1 MLFMQ
6 QIQRSPLS
14 VNYPSFS
21 ELYAFLLLKDFYL
34 LYKDEKQNQCQNQNG
49 HWLYLKAIF
58 DEMRQ
63 PYARFEW
70 RPRIFKAT
78 PHMEVT

>member
-1 MLFMQ
+1 MQ

-34 LYKDEKQNQCQNQNG
+34 LYKDEKQTSAWTRTDIG
-49 HWLYLKAIF
+49 FTLKLPL
-58 DEMRQ
+58 MR
-63 PYARFEW
+63 
-70 RPRIFKAT
+70 
-78 PHMEVT
+78 